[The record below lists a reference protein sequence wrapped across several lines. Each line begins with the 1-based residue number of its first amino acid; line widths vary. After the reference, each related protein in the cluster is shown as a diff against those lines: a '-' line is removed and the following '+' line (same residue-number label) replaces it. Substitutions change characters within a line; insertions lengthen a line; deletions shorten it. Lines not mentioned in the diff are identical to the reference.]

1 MAFSLRTAAPFAVLL
16 IACFAAVPTSAMS
29 DADVKKHTM
38 ASLATVPVDK
48 DHHGKEFYKY
58 FLTNHPENRKY
69 FKGAENFNANDIQN
83 SERFD
88 KQGEIFLLS
97 VHVLANLYDNE
108 PVFRA
113 FCRDNIRRH
122 TTKGIEPSM
131 WKKIWGIWTGFLETK
146 GALSADQKAAWE
158 ALGTR
163 FNEESQAQLTKLGLP
178 HA

>member
-83 SERFD
+83 SERFE

-97 VHVLANLYDNE
+97 VHVLANLYDN
-108 PVFRA
+108 
-113 FCRDNIRRH
+113 
-122 TTKGIEPSM
+122 
-131 WKKIWGIWTGFLETK
+131 KIWGIWTGFLETK